1 MMDFLQGVDMLY
13 IIMGLGGFVVLEFI
27 LIIILLAKVG
37 KLKKN
42 YKTFLSGNDGK
53 SLEKSI
59 FEKFDQLELVK
70 NEQEEIKREIRKVD
84 EEYAKSFSKMEVYKY
99 NAFREMGGDTSFVI
113 ALLDKNNNG
122 TLINGMNSQKAT
134 YVYAKEVVNGES
146 KVALSKEESE
156 TLKNCMN
163 Q

>member
-1 MMDFLQGVDMLY
+1 
-13 IIMGLGGFVVLEFI
+13 
-27 LIIILLAKVG
+27 
-37 KLKKN
+37 
-42 YKTFLSGNDGK
+42 
-53 SLEKSI
+53 
-59 FEKFDQLELVK
+59 
-70 NEQEEIKREIRKVD
+70 
-84 EEYAKSFSKMEVYKY
+84 MEVYKY